1 MRQALHP
8 FNTLKEVFDLLPDA
22 LVVVDSDGN
31 IMFYNQE
38 LSNLLGYS
46 PHELISKPVEVLV
59 PHRSRAVHNHYVAD
73 FFRRGLRRK
82 MAAGLPLFALCKDQ
96 SEIQVDI
103 ALSPYTIGENA
114 YAIAVIREVSEM
126 QYLEQKVGSLRRS
139 KEELEK
145 FACVVSHDLK
155 APVNRIHALV
165 DMIVKELPE
174 EKSADLSVLVG
185 YLRQSVSLTEKLIA
199 GILEQSRAEYDVGQE
214 PIDLNEILEE
224 VCKSITIPSSISISV
239 PQSLPVII
247 GKRVQWIQVFMNL
260 ITNAVKYNDKD
271 AGILEITWQRD
282 GDDILMNFADNGT
295 VVEPDKRY
303 SIFQMFVR
311 GENRNYSTSHGIG
324 LSIVKKIAE
333 QGGGNIEYAES
344 HLGGSSFKI
353 RWPSGRTR

>member
-46 PHELISKPVEVLV
+46 PHELISKPIEVLV

-126 QYLEQKVGSLRRS
+126 QYLEQKVGRVRRA
-139 KEELEK
+139 KEELGQ

-155 APVNRIHALV
+155 APVNRVHAVV
-165 DMIVKELPE
+165 DMIVKELPG

-185 YLRQSVSLTEKLIA
+185 YLRQSV
-199 GILEQSRAEYDVGQE
+199 
-214 PIDLNEILEE
+214 
-224 VCKSITIPSSISISV
+224 
-239 PQSLPVII
+239 
-247 GKRVQWIQVFMNL
+247 
-260 ITNAVKYNDKD
+260 
-271 AGILEITWQRD
+271 
-282 GDDILMNFADNGT
+282 
-295 VVEPDKRY
+295 
-303 SIFQMFVR
+303 
-311 GENRNYSTSHGIG
+311 
-324 LSIVKKIAE
+324 
-333 QGGGNIEYAES
+333 
-344 HLGGSSFKI
+344 
-353 RWPSGRTR
+353 

>member
-1 MRQALHP
+1 MRQVLHP

-22 LVVVDSDGN
+22 LVVVDSDGK

-59 PHRSRAVHNHYVAD
+59 PRRHRPAHAQHVAS
-73 FFRRGLRRK
+73 FFRRRVRRK
-82 MAAGLPLFALCKDQ
+82 MAAGVPLFALCKDQ

-114 YAIAVIREVSEM
+114 YAIAVIREFSEM
-126 QYLEQKVGSLRRS
+126 QYLEQKIGSLRRS

-155 APVNRIHALV
+155 APINRIHALV

-174 EKSADLSVLVG
+174 EKSDDLSVLVG

-214 PIDLNEILEE
+214 PIDLNEILNE
-224 VCKSITIPSSISISV
+224 VRRSISIPSSFSISV
-239 PQSLPVII
+239 PQPLPVIT
-247 GKRVQWIQVFMNL
+247 GNRVQWIQVLMNL
-260 ITNAVKYNDKD
+260 VTNAVKYNDKE
-271 AGILEITWQRD
+271 AGIQEITWLRD
-282 GDDILMNFADNGT
+282 GDDILLDFADNGT
-295 VVEPDKRY
+295 VVEPDKRH

-311 GENRNYSTSHGIG
+311 GESRSHPTSHGVG

-344 HLGGSSFKI
+344 HLGGSCFKI
-353 RWPSGRTR
+353 RWPSGRSR